1 MMPLLPL
8 HIITSFYWDE
18 FLVLLVP
25 TTIVL
30 VVGLEKLRLRGK
42 AADSGTTTEPAADE
56 VARRLA
62 AATVRPQRATG
73 RPPTPVRQRG
83 KGRR

>member
-1 MMPLLPL
+1 MPLLPL
-8 HIITSFYWDE
+8 HIVTSFYWDE

-30 VVGLEKLRLRGK
+30 FVGLEKLRLRGK
-42 AADSGTTTEPAADE
+42 EDDVDTAADQAANE
-56 VARRLA
+56 VARRLT
-62 AATVRPQRATG
+62 AATVGPRRAGGTS
-73 RPPTPVRQRG
+73 PTPGRQRG